1 MCDVERTGN
10 GTQNATLTI
19 TRINLPFCTL
29 IVRCF
34 SVQSCKGKPFQVT
47 LQFRKGDRQYRYECK
62 EISPM
67 SNQICLTK
75 LTSCALL
82 QFRSTWTTYLPT
94 SSLVQTISKVC
105 GEWKAWSQN
114 EGISIQQA
122 MYFNFT
128 SISYF
133 ENSQNEDRKTAKD
146 NFDLTHDFE

>member
-1 MCDVERTGN
+1 MNE
-10 GTQNATLTI
+10 
-19 TRINLPFCTL
+19 
-29 IVRCF
+29 
-34 SVQSCKGKPFQVT
+34 
-47 LQFRKGDRQYRYECK
+47 
-62 EISPM
+62 
-67 SNQICLTK
+67 ICLTE

-82 QFRSTWTTYLPT
+82 QFRSTWTTYLST

-133 ENSQNEDRKTAKD
+133 ENYQNEDRDTAKD